1 LGLLRSG
8 LLRTGQIRGALKKVI
23 FTFVKIN
30 LLNVE
35 DPAGGTGVA
44 VAVNQNFGR
53 QLFVEIRRIQTVG
66 VADCDVLSADGVPSR
81 PEQKVD
87 VVLNVTRRSRIAS
100 ADQEDSL
107 V

>member
-1 LGLLRSG
+1 
-8 LLRTGQIRGALKKVI
+8 
-23 FTFVKIN
+23 
-30 LLNVE
+30 
-35 DPAGGTGVA
+35 
-44 VAVNQNFGR
+44 VNQNFRR
-53 QLFVEIRRIQTVG
+53 QLFVEIRRIQSVG
-66 VADCDVLSADGVPSR
+66 VADFEVLSADGVPSR